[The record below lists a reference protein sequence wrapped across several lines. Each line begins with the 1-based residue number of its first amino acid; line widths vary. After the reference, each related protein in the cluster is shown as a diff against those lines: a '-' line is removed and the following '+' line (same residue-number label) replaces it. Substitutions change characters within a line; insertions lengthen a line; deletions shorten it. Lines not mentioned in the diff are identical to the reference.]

1 MNFLCHAI
9 PYLEH
14 PVMAVS
20 TGIPDFLSVID
31 RKIRARGRLAAP
43 FVDDADPVL
52 QQVARGVLAHV
63 DDDHW
68 FHGGETFA
76 RMNLEFAV
84 QLRDLLP
91 GDAGFRPSFVGHILI
106 EMLLDSNLIED
117 RPEIGERYYALFEEV
132 PLDEISL
139 AVQKITGKSTDKI
152 PSTLQ
157 RFASTRFLYDYLN
170 DDTLLMRLNQVM
182 ARVGLLAL
190 PTAVRD
196 WLPKARREVRL
207 HHARLLAPG
216 GRPMAYPEL
225 TLASPANPADAKP
238 R

>member
-43 FVDDADPVL
+43 FVDDANPVL
-52 QQVARGVLAHV
+52 QQVARGVLAHI

-68 FHGGETFA
+68 VHGGETFA

-106 EMLLDSNLIED
+106 EMLLDSNVIQD
-117 RPEIGERYYALFEEV
+117 HPEIGERYYALFDEV
-132 PLDEISL
+132 PTEEMAL
-139 AVQKITGKSTDKI
+139 AVQRITGKSTDKI
-152 PSTLQ
+152 PATLQ
-157 RFASTRFLYDYLN
+157 RFASTRFLYDYLA

-182 ARVGLLAL
+182 ARVGLVAL
-190 PTAVRD
+190 PDAVRD
-196 WLPKARREVRL
+196 WLPSARQEVRL
-207 HHARLLAPG
+207 QHARLLAPE

-225 TLASPANPADAKP
+225 TLASPGKPEDAKP